1 MDFGKGEKTMKDLK
15 SIQPNDPADFTPTLG
30 DYKTLQPFRYW
41 CQKVLPLVYDDSLSY
56 YELLCK
62 VVDYLNKTM
71 SDVETLHGDVV
82 NLHKAY
88 EELQGY
94 VNDYFSSLDVQE
106 EINNKLNQMA
116 TDGTLLTIIS
126 PTISSETEK
135 WLRNNITTTSPVIDK
150 SLTISGAGA
159 DAKIVG
165 DLGLISSDENITDT
179 SFDLNN
185 CVPNRIYLISS
196 TTLHSPEGTY
206 GGVVWS
212 ITRKKEQI
220 DIIVQFYCDVMN
232 NLYTRFKPYNSGWGA
247 WKRYGVDNEMFDFYS
262 QNENITDSSFDL
274 NNCVPNRIYLVSTT
288 TVHSPENAY
297 GGVVWSFTKSKSETS
312 IIVQFY
318 CDTNNNLYS
327 RFKPYGSGWGAWKQY
342 GKEYEIYDFMS
353 ANTNIT
359 YSTFDLN
366 TCMPNRIYII
376 STNTINSPKNTYGGI
391 LWSFAKSNTETDII
405 VQFYYDAYDILYSRY
420 KVYQGA
426 WTNWVEYGKKSTI
439 DYYNLSLFQRAGVVG
454 DSYASGELWNG
465 GTNLGDKYSISWLQ
479 QLARKYGFTGVNF
492 SEGGLTTRTWLTS
505 TKGLN
510 LMQSTESCELMLLC
524 LGIND
529 YYSLGE
535 SYLGSP
541 SDMNTKADT
550 FYGNYSKIID
560 SIKAKN
566 DKTRLI
572 IFTLENINKLPLVE
586 KFNTAIKN
594 IGTHYNIPVGDLNTN
609 YYINSDGYKQMD
621 GGHPTPINYNG
632 LSTAYDEIIKD
643 VIYHN
648 QSYFNILFY

>member
-1 MDFGKGEKTMKDLK
+1 MRDLK

-71 SDVETLHGDVV
+71 SDVETLHGDVT

-88 EELQGY
+88 VELQGY

-126 PTISSETEK
+126 PTISNETSK
-135 WLRNNITTTSPVIDK
+135 WLSNNITTTSPVIDK
-150 SLTISGAGA
+150 TLTISGAGA
-159 DAKIVG
+159 DAKVVG
-165 DLGLISSDENITDT
+165 DLGLISSNENITDA

-212 ITRKKEQI
+212 FTSKKEQT
-220 DIIVQFYCDVMN
+220 DIIVQFYCDVLN
-232 NLYTRFKPYNSGWGA
+232 NLYTRFKPYASDWGA
-247 WKRYGVDNEMFDFYS
+247 WKHYGEDNEMFDFYS
-262 QNENITDSSFDL
+262 QNENITDSTFDL

-288 TVHSPENAY
+288 TVHSPENTY
-297 GGVVWSFTKSKSETS
+297 GGVVWSFARSKTQTS

-318 CDTNNNLYS
+318 CDSYNNLYS
-327 RFKPYGSGWGAWKQY
+327 RFNDYTSGWGAWKRY
-342 GKEYEIYDFMS
+342 GKDNEIYDFMS

-366 TCMPNRIYII
+366 TCMPNRIYIV
-376 STNTINSPKNTYGGI
+376 STTTVNSPENTYGGI
-391 LWSFAKSNTETDII
+391 LWSFAKSNVETDII
-405 VQFYYDAYDILYSRY
+405 VQFYYATNDIIYSRY
-420 KVYQGA
+420 KVYQGG
-426 WTNWVEYGKKSTI
+426 WTKWVQHEKKSVNE
-439 DYYNLSLFQRAGVVG
+439 YYNLSLFQRVGVVG
-454 DSYASGELWNG
+454 DSYASGELWKNN
-465 GTNLGDKYSISWLQ
+465 TNIGDIYAISWIQ

-492 SEGGLTTRTWLTS
+492 SEGGLTTRSWLTS
-505 TKGLN
+505 DKGSTL
-510 LMQSTESCELMLLC
+510 LQSTNACELMLLC

-535 SYLGSP
+535 SYLGTP
-541 SDMNTKADT
+541 SDIDSGADT
-550 FYGNYSKIID
+550 FYGNYAKIIRQIWD
-560 SIKAKN
+560 KYN
-566 DKTRLI
+566 KTRI
-572 IFTLENINKLPLVE
+572 IMFTLANNDNLPLVE

-594 IGTHYNIPVGDLNTN
+594 IATHYNVPIGNLNTN
-609 YYINSDGYKQMD
+609 FYINSNEYKQMID
-621 GGHPTPINYNG
+621 GHPTVVNYNG
-632 LSTAYDEIIKD
+632 LSSAYSEIISD
-643 VIYHN
+643 VIANN
-648 QSYFNILFY
+648 QSYFNSLYQ